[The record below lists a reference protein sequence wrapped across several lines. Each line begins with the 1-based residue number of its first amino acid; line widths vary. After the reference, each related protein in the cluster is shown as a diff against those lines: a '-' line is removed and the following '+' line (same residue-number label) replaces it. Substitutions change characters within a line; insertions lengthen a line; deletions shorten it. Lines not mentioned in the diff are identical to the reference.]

1 MKKCHITKTSIYRIF
16 ITLGFLLLF
25 FLMLRFPAESV
36 YYAFTGLTLWFQKMI
51 PSLFP
56 FMILSG
62 IMIRM
67 DLTKYFAMVLSPLL
81 KPVFKVSGN
90 GAYCIIMGFL
100 CGFPMG
106 AKVIADLYEREK
118 IDKNEATYLLS
129 FCNNIG
135 PIYFTSFALPV
146 LGLPVA
152 WPYLL
157 GMYGIPLLYGMVLG
171 HLPKYNLQKKNSN
184 ASNTLPNQNQPTATE
199 SASSTIL
206 VHIDGAIMSA
216 IESITK
222 LGGYMILFNLLNLI
236 PALLLPENWLPIGNL
251 ILEITSGISR
261 IGNASPIV
269 VLILLPFGGLSC
281 IAQTYSII
289 KSTDLSLSNYCLHKC
304 ILTMITA
311 CYYGAFFFV
320 SQHVF

>member
-1 MKKCHITKTSIYRIF
+1 MNKSNITKKSLYRIF
-16 ITLGFLLLF
+16 ITLVFLLLF
-25 FLMLRFPAESV
+25 YLMLRFPAESV
-36 YYAFTGLTLWFQKMI
+36 FYAFTGLTLWFQKMI

-67 DLTKYFAMVLSPLL
+67 DLTKYFALVLSPLL
-81 KPVFKVSGN
+81 KPIFKVSGN

-106 AKVIADLYEREK
+106 AKVIADLYERGK
-118 IDKNEATYLLS
+118 LSKTEAVYLLS

-146 LGLPVA
+146 LGLPNSLA
-152 WPYLL
+152 YLF
-157 GMYGIPLLYGMVLG
+157 GMYGLPLIYGMILCR
-171 HLPKYNLQKKNSN
+171 LPQYSVQLRQKQNIPALINHNS
-184 ASNTLPNQNQPTATE
+184 SSPE
-199 SASSTIL
+199 SSSIL
-206 VHIDGAIMSA
+206 VHIDGAIHSA

-236 PALLLPENWLPIGNL
+236 PALILPPNLLPLGNL
-251 ILEITSGISR
+251 FLEITSGISR
-261 IGNASPIV
+261 IGNSFQII
-269 VLILLPFGGLSC
+269 VLIMLPFGGLSC

-289 KSTDLSLSNYCLHKC
+289 KNTDLSIGSYCIHKC
-304 ILTMITA
+304 LLTLLTA
-311 CYYGAFFFV
+311 FYYGVFFV
-320 SQHVF
+320 LQHV

>member
-1 MKKCHITKTSIYRIF
+1 MPQKQLTKTSFYRIF
-16 ITLGFLLLF
+16 ITLGFFILF

-67 DLTKYFAMVLSPLL
+67 DLTKYFALVLSPIL
-81 KPVFKVSGN
+81 KPLFKVSGN

-146 LGLPVA
+146 LGLTIA

-157 GMYGIPLLYGMVLG
+157 GMYGIPLFYGMILG

-184 ASNTLPNQNQPTATE
+184 ASNTLLNQNQPTATK

-206 VHIDGAIMSA
+206 VHIDWAIMSA

-236 PALLLPENWLPIGNL
+236 PALLLPERILPFCNVF
-251 ILEITSGISR
+251 LEITSGISR
-261 IGNASPIV
+261 MGSANPFW
-269 VLILLPFGGLSC
+269 VLTFLPFGGLSC

-289 KSTDLSLSNYCLHKC
+289 KNTDLSIKNYCIHKI
-304 ILTMITA
+304 ILTTITA
-311 CYYGAFFFV
+311 CYYGACFFF
-320 SQHVF
+320 SLF